1 MVSSVMVLDAR
12 TIAVAEELI
21 NSNCFAFNKLSNKPT
36 AFLTNSN
43 TEHATA
49 VPPLLSNSFRG
60 DSWVLSVW
68 LHGVPC
74 QWVDPAAEECVCQDN
89 IQVAQFPDQ
98 TYLVIGQS
106 KLAPWRERPESEL
119 G

>member
-1 MVSSVMVLDAR
+1 M
-12 TIAVAEELI
+12 
-21 NSNCFAFNKLSNKPT
+21 
-36 AFLTNSN
+36 
-43 TEHATA
+43 
-49 VPPLLSNSFRG
+49 
-60 DSWVLSVW
+60 
-68 LHGVPC
+68 
-74 QWVDPAAEECVCQDN
+74 DPAAEECVCQDN